1 MWVILMKQ
9 TFCTS
14 LSYPM
19 EAILLLEETFYPKK
33 REVQWFEQFVA
44 AGFSKKEVVALF
56 QPYRQLKEALIAHL
70 RHQDWLDTF
79 KDLAFLFRKIV
90 MEGNT
95 TSILFG
101 LLLSSP
107 RRDQFLEWSEAIFV
121 QETER
126 YLIELLQDALPE
138 ETIAAPLEMESL
150 VRYVNQLGISSE
162 DQMVLIRYASTMTS
176 LYQPLM
182 DCLHAVLTLMKPY
195 QEAMETE
202 HQRYPLTEKGVQRLI
217 QELAALADFNLADED
232 TLNVQCSM
240 FQLTGMVFSSCGQ
253 GHYQLFVG
261 YLYLELL
268 ERKAHHQSE
277 DQRILQV
284 FKVLSD
290 PTRFKVFQL
299 LMHQPMY
306 VQELARA
313 VEVTPATL
321 IHHIDQLMNA
331 GLIRLSTRQEDR
343 KRIYYIAHREAFQ
356 QVVTQLERMS
366 VHEQ

>member
-1 MWVILMKQ
+1 M
-9 TFCTS
+9 
-14 LSYPM
+14 
-19 EAILLLEETFYPKK
+19 
-33 REVQWFEQFVA
+33 
-44 AGFSKKEVVALF
+44 
-56 QPYRQLKEALIAHL
+56 
-70 RHQDWLDTF
+70 
-79 KDLAFLFRKIV
+79 
-90 MEGNT
+90 
-95 TSILFG
+95 
-101 LLLSSP
+101 
-107 RRDQFLEWSEAIFV
+107 
-121 QETER
+121 
-126 YLIELLQDALPE
+126 
-138 ETIAAPLEMESL
+138 

-240 FQLTGMVFSSCGQ
+240 FQLTGWYSR
-253 GHYQLFVG
+253 VG
-261 YLYLELL
+261 KEHNSLSVSISELL

-343 KRIYYIAHREAFQ
+343 KRIYYIAHREYFQ
-356 QVVTQLERMS
+356 QVVTQLERMI

>member
-1 MWVILMKQ
+1 MWVILMKH

-19 EAILLLEETFYPKK
+19 EAIFLLEEVFYPKK
-33 REVQWFEQFVA
+33 REVQLFEQFVA
-44 AGFSKKEVVALF
+44 SGFSKKEVVALF
-56 QPYRQLKEALIAHL
+56 QPYRQLKEAIIAKL
-70 RHQDWLDTF
+70 RHPSMKDAF

-101 LLLSSP
+101 LLLSSSQ
-107 RRDQFLEWSEAIFV
+107 RDEFLSWSQATFEQEA
-121 QETER
+121 ER
-126 YLIELLQDALPE
+126 YMLELLQDALPG
-138 ETIAAPLEMESL
+138 ETITTPIEMNAL
-150 VRYVNQLGISSE
+150 VRYVNQLGLSSD
-162 DQMVLIRYASTMTS
+162 DQMALIRYASTKTS

-182 DCLHAVLTLMKPY
+182 DGMQAVLSLMEPY
-195 QEAMETE
+195 RQAMETE
-202 HQRYPLTEKGVQRLI
+202 HQRYPLTEEGVQRLR
-217 QELAALADFNLADED
+217 QEFNALADFALTPTD
-232 TLNVQCSM
+232 TLHVQCSM
-240 FQLTGMVFSSCGQ
+240 FQLTGMIFSSCGQ

-261 YLYLELL
+261 YLYLLLL
-268 ERKAHHQSE
+268 ERKDHYQSG
-277 DQRILQV
+277 DQRMVQI

-299 LMHQPMY
+299 LMHQSMY

-331 GLIRLSTRQEDR
+331 GLIRLSARQEDQ

-356 QVVTQLERMS
+356 EVVAQLGRMS
-366 VHEQ
+366 VHEE